1 MQAGY
6 VLNSAQQPHIGS
18 EREQYLLMAYPRF
31 AGANNSNISVPKL
44 LEDQADA
51 AVLPIE
57 IAVFEA
63 TEQMEETI
71 IRWMHRIISNKEQF
85 TIQIKQEIDDATG
98 RLQVQIADVT
108 PFQQLATQ
116 LKVVSQYISS
126 YQCKEIYF
134 SVRPYLRSNQP
145 CFAALFTITEL
156 VLMRKRY
163 EQTDYRQVNV
173 FGLKP

>member
-6 VLNSAQQPHIGS
+6 VLNSAQQTTISS

-31 AGANNSNISVPKL
+31 AD
-44 LEDQADA
+44 E

-85 TIQIKQEIDDATG
+85 SIQIEQQIDDATG
-98 RLQVQIADVT
+98 RLQVRPTLVRAGDDAQIYWNVT
-108 PFQQLATQ
+108 NVTGCT
-116 LKVVSQYISS
+116 VTGTNGSS
-126 YQCKEIYF
+126 WSGASSGASGQNTGTILTRTTFTLHCTALPTGNPPTIDE
-134 SVRPYLRSNQP
+134 SV
-145 CFAALFTITEL
+145 I
-156 VLMRKRY
+156 
-163 EQTDYRQVNV
+163 VNV
-173 FGLKP
+173 APSFNEN

>member
-6 VLNSAQQPHIGS
+6 VLNSARQTPISS

-31 AGANNSNISVPKL
+31 
-44 LEDQADA
+44 ADA

-85 TIQIKQEIDDATG
+85 SIQIEQQIDDATG
-98 RLQVQIADVT
+98 RLQVRIADTT

-116 LKVVSQYISS
+116 LNVVSQYISS

-134 SVRPYLRSNQP
+134 SVRPYMRSNQP
-145 CFAALFTITEL
+145 CFAALFTVTEL

-163 EQTDYRQVNV
+163 EQDDYRQVNV

>member
-6 VLNSAQQPHIGS
+6 VLNSAQQTPISS

-31 AGANNSNISVPKL
+31 
-44 LEDQADA
+44 ADA

-85 TIQIKQEIDDATG
+85 SIQIEQQIDDATG
-98 RLQVQIADVT
+98 RLQVRIADTT
-108 PFQQLATQ
+108 PFKQLA
-116 LKVVSQYISS
+116 
-126 YQCKEIYF
+126 
-134 SVRPYLRSNQP
+134 
-145 CFAALFTITEL
+145 
-156 VLMRKRY
+156 
-163 EQTDYRQVNV
+163 
-173 FGLKP
+173 

>member
-6 VLNSAQQPHIGS
+6 VLNSAQQPHITS

-31 AGANNSNISVPKL
+31 A
-44 LEDQADA
+44 EDQPDR
-51 AVLPIE
+51 LPIE

-85 TIQIKQEIDDATG
+85 AIQIEQQINDTTG
-98 RLQVQIADVT
+98 KLQVRIADTT

-116 LKVVSQYISS
+116 LNVVSQYISS

-163 EQTDYRQVNV
+163 EQDDYRQVNV

>member
-6 VLNSAQQPHIGS
+6 VLNSAQQPHITS

-31 AGANNSNISVPKL
+31 A
-44 LEDQADA
+44 EDQPDR
-51 AVLPIE
+51 LPIE

-85 TIQIKQEIDDATG
+85 AIQIEQQINDTTG
-98 RLQVQIADVT
+98 KLQVRIADTT

-116 LKVVSQYISS
+116 LNVVSQYISS

-163 EQTDYRQVNV
+163 EQDYYRQVNV